1 MMKKFVFIAV
11 VLVCCVQLSA
21 QESETSKTKEYC
33 FSLPFPQNIN
43 HITIGFD
50 YKVQLGQSTF
60 LKLSTFD
67 LAFSYSKSNPSS
79 STNYP
84 TSIISY
90 SGGLGAGLEFRKELT
105 PSFTFFHGPN
115 IGYSYSNMTNAT
127 SNPVYDVNHRK
138 MIAQTN
144 NAAFSYTLGFMFKM
158 SNHVFIAAQINPY
171 AGITFYD
178 LNNTMDPGQ
187 NYKST
192 GFDFGFTDNIG
203 SLSIVYRR

>member
-1 MMKKFVFIAV
+1 MKKFVFIAV

-105 PSFTFFHGPN
+105 PELTFFHGPN
-115 IGYSYSNMTNAT
+115 LGYSYSNNTITSDNPAYSLNNRKTITQTHNAG
-127 SNPVYDVNHRK
+127 
-138 MIAQTN
+138 I
-144 NAAFSYTLGFMFKM
+144 SYSLGLMLK
-158 SNHVFIAAQINPY
+158 VFNRIYFAAQLNPSAALHFTEY
-171 AGITFYD
+171 ENRMYPAQG
-178 LNNTMDPGQ
+178 
-187 NYKST
+187 YKST
-192 GFDFGFTDNIG
+192 TAAFGFSDEIG
-203 SLSIVYRR
+203 SVSIIYRR